1 MPTTAQLQKNLE
13 WERKKTAFAWSKYY
27 QEQEDRWASEHAQYT
42 QLQQSAT
49 TDNSGLDPHL
59 ANLIKDLYEKAKIK
73 VECPICLDTIDDK
86 ETLFTGK
93 CGHNYHKDCI
103 NQWAEQADTPAQ
115 GKKCPTCRKKY

>member
-1 MPTTAQLQKNLE
+1 MIAVTTTNFVELYSALSAEHQE
-13 WERKKTAFAWSKYY
+13 YFVKTLNDLPSSPH
-27 QEQEDRWASEHAQYT
+27 R
-42 QLQQSAT
+42 L
-49 TDNSGLDPHL
+49 GPHL

-73 VECPICLDTIDDK
+73 VECPICLETIDDK

-103 NQWAEQADTPAQ
+103 QQWADMADTPAQ